1 MAKSNKNI
9 NCIIYARLSQEDG
22 YDSTSVSIENQ
33 ISICKDYANENGLII
48 TKILYDDGYS
58 GTNFNRPA
66 FIEMIEML

>member
-22 YDSTSVSIENQ
+22 YNSTSVSIENQ

-48 TKILYDDGYS
+48 TKILLDKLIYGQ
-58 GTNFNRPA
+58 TMRVCENLFQ
-66 FIEMIEML
+66 ETL